1 MLSIINEVKELS
13 AKGVKEVF
21 LLGQNVNSYHDLS
34 QVDLLTLTTSTNT
47 DQASG
52 DRDTSGDGGEGV
64 DKAAVAVAIGQG
76 SSYQVA
82 DGFTQKSKPKR
93 ELQGVEGVRFGELL
107 QEVAKIDPEMRI
119 RFTSPHPK
127 VPVLTLSYYLIA
139 PLQRHLT
146 YLLYL
151 HDI

>member
-34 QVDLLTLTTSTNT
+34 QVDLLTLTTSTSA
-47 DQASG
+47 DQARDGDSG
-52 DRDTSGDGGEGV
+52 DRDSDRDGTGGV
-64 DKAAVAVAIGQG
+64 DKAAVPVTAGQG
-76 SSYQVA
+76 GSYQVA

-93 ELQGVEGVRFGELL
+93 ELRGVEGVRFSELL

-127 VPVLTLSYYLIA
+127 VPSSRPLLLTTIS
-139 PLQRHLT
+139 PLYSGL
-146 YLLYL
+146 
-151 HDI
+151 

>member
-34 QVDLLTLTTSTNT
+34 QVDLPTISTSTKA
-47 DQASG
+47 DQVRDSG
-52 DRDTSGDGGEGV
+52 DRNVSGDGNVSGDRNVSGDGGV
-64 DKAAVAVAIGQG
+64 DKAAVAVTTGQ
-76 SSYQVA
+76 SDSYQVA

-93 ELQGVEGVRFGELL
+93 ELQGVEGVRFSELL
-107 QEVAKIDPEMRI
+107 REVAKIDPEMRI

-127 VPVLTLSYYLIA
+127 VAY
-139 PLQRHLT
+139 
-146 YLLYL
+146 
-151 HDI
+151 